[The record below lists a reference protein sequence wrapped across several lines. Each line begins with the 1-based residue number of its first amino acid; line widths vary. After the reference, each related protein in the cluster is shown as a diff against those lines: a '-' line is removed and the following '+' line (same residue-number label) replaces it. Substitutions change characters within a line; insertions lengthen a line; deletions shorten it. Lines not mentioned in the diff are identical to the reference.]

1 MSGAAACVAA
11 ARLVT
16 TLCHVNLKKKGR
28 IFSAPT
34 GSPPLPPPHALPSQH
49 PSVASHRL
57 HQTFNPNSIRPSAFP
72 LLLPPS
78 FPSLRYIPSL
88 FLSIH
93 SHLPN
98 LASLHPCISIP
109 RNCPGRDWSDLP
121 GSSSDSLVMFSISPP
136 PRLMIRPQTENS
148 DHRSPRNTSVVSA
161 HVWNL

>member
-1 MSGAAACVAA
+1 MAAGERYFLSCTFNE
-11 ARLVT
+11 RSCGLRGGSPPRDH
-16 TLCHVNLKKKGR
+16 TLSCKFEKKGR

-88 FLSIH
+88 FLSFH

-109 RNCPGRDWSDLP
+109 RNCPGRDCSDLP

-136 PRLMIRPQTENS
+136 PPSYDSAS
-148 DHRSPRNTSVVSA
+148 DGEQ
-161 HVWNL
+161 